1 MFHQHC
7 YRSKFTV
14 KAVLISPE
22 KELILSDIPAP
33 EAQEGQIIIDVRAA
47 GVNRA
52 DLLQVDGLYPS
63 PPGWPDRPG
72 LECAGTVYAAPG
84 SSRFRPGDRVCAL
97 LGGGGYA
104 QQVAVPEELVMPMP
118 ENTSFTEAAA
128 LPEVFATAML
138 NLVKIGDLQPGNT
151 LFMQAGA
158 SGLGLA
164 VIQLAKLLG
173 ARVVTTVSSEV
184 KAQAARA
191 AGADVIINRK
201 TMNVPEELKKYPLDV
216 AVDCAAGEILGEC
229 LEAMNRGGKWI
240 VIATLGGTESKV
252 SLRTFMAKHI
262 SLIGS
267 TLRSRSDQE
276 KGEILR
282 LLEKK
287 VWPEISRGR
296 VKPVIDRV
304 FPVHEAGNA
313 HKVLRDQNNAGKV
326 ILTFPL
332 CP

>member
-1 MFHQHC
+1 M
-7 YRSKFTV
+7 
-14 KAVLISPE
+14 KAVLITPE
-22 KELILSDIPAP
+22 KKLVLSEVPAP
-33 EAQEGQIIIDVRAA
+33 EIRERSVIIDVRAA

-52 DLLQVDGLYPS
+52 DLLQVDGSYPS

-104 QQVAVPEELVMPMP
+104 QQVAVPEELVMPIP
-118 ENTSFTEAAA
+118 ENCSFVEGAA

-138 NLVKIGDLQPGNT
+138 NLVKIGDLRPGNT

-173 ARVVTTVSSEV
+173 GRVITTVSSES
-184 KAQAARA
+184 KAQAVLAV
-191 AGADVIINRK
+191 GADIVINRK
-201 TMNVPEELKKYPLDV
+201 TMNVPEELKKYGIDV
-216 AVDCAAGEILGEC
+216 AVDCAAGEILGESI
-229 LEAMNRGGKWI
+229 EAMNRGGKWI
-240 VIATLGGTESKV
+240 VIATLGGMESKV

-282 LLEKK
+282 LLEEM
-287 VWPEISRGR
+287 VWPRITDGSI
-296 VKPVIDRV
+296 KPVIDRV
-304 FPVHEAGNA
+304 FPVSEVEAA
-313 HKVLRDQNNAGKV
+313 HKVLRDQSNAGKV
-326 ILTFPL
+326 ILTF
-332 CP
+332 

>member
-151 LFMQAGA
+151 ILCKPAQAGWDW
-158 SGLGLA
+158 L
-164 VIQLAKLLG
+164 
-173 ARVVTTVSSEV
+173 
-184 KAQAARA
+184 
-191 AGADVIINRK
+191 
-201 TMNVPEELKKYPLDV
+201 
-216 AVDCAAGEILGEC
+216 
-229 LEAMNRGGKWI
+229 
-240 VIATLGGTESKV
+240 
-252 SLRTFMAKHI
+252 
-262 SLIGS
+262 
-267 TLRSRSDQE
+267 
-276 KGEILR
+276 
-282 LLEKK
+282 
-287 VWPEISRGR
+287 
-296 VKPVIDRV
+296 
-304 FPVHEAGNA
+304 
-313 HKVLRDQNNAGKV
+313 
-326 ILTFPL
+326 
-332 CP
+332 